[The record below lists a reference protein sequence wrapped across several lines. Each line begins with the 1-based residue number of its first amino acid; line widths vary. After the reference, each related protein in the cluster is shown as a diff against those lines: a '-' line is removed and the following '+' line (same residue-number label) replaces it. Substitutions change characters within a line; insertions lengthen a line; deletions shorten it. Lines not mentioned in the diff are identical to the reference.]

1 MSVAEFPS
9 ALRPLFEPYRYKVLW
24 GGRGSGKSWG
34 IARALL
40 IRGAQSKL
48 RILCTREIQKS
59 IRNSVHKLLSD
70 QIQALGLG
78 AFYTVTQTEIRGAN
92 GTEFLFNGLSDQT
105 AESIKSFESVDVVW
119 VEEAQTVSK
128 RSWDILTPTI
138 RKQGSEIW
146 MSLNPEL
153 DTDETYVRF
162 IANPPPDSWVCKM
175 NYTENPWFSDT
186 LERERAHAEATMTRA
201 DYENIWLGKCRPAVS
216 GAIYAEEMADAFEK
230 GRIGRIPYES
240 RLPVQV
246 VFDLGWN
253 DKMSIILMQKHISE
267 LRIIEYIEDSHK
279 TLDWYSAKLKEK
291 NYNWGKVWLPHD
303 GAHGDY
309 KTGKSAQQIM
319 QELGWQVNIIP
330 VAPVEAGIRLTRQ
343 TLPRCYFNQDSTQ
356 RLVECLRRY
365 RRNLPTTTNEPGSPV
380 HDEYSHGADAM
391 RYVATIAERVT
402 NNDYQPLQYKRIK

>member
-1 MSVAEFPS
+1 M
-9 ALRPLFEPYRYKVLW
+9 LH

-40 IRGAQSKL
+40 IQAAQKPM

-59 IRNSVHKLLSD
+59 IKNSVHKLLSD
-70 QIQALGLG
+70 QIQSLGLG
-78 AFYTVTQTEIRGAN
+78 SFYTITQTEIRGAN
-92 GTEFLFNGLSDQT
+92 GSEFLFNGLSDQT
-105 AESIKSFESVDVVW
+105 AESIKSFESVQIVW

-138 RKQGSEIW
+138 RSQGSEIW

-162 IANPPPDSWVCKM
+162 IQTPPPDSWVCKM
-175 NYTENPWFSDT
+175 NYTENPWFNDT
-186 LERERAHAEATMTRA
+186 LDNERLHALATMSKA
-201 DYENIWLGKCRPAVS
+201 DYENIWLGICRTAVS
-216 GAIYAEEMADAFEK
+216 GAIYADEVAQAFSES
-230 GRIGRIPYES
+230 RIRAVPYES
-240 RLPVQV
+240 KFPVHV
-246 VFDLGWN
+246 IFDLGWN
-253 DKMSIILMQKHISE
+253 DKMSVILAQRSLSE
-267 LRIIEYIEDSHK
+267 IRVLEYIEDSHK

-291 NYNWGKVWLPHD
+291 GLNWGKVWLPHD

-330 VAPVEAGIRLTRQ
+330 IDKIESGIRLARQ
-343 TLPRCYFNQDSTQ
+343 TLPRVYFDADKTT

-365 RRNLPTTTNEPGSPV
+365 RRNLPTTTNEPGAPV
-380 HDEYSHGADAM
+380 HDEYSHGADAF
-391 RYVATIAERVT
+391 RYLCASADKMQNTGYEPI
-402 NNDYQPLQYKRIK
+402 PYKRLT